1 MNKCYNS
8 YKKTRLLKLAS
19 YLLKQDCCDYSSCSE
34 LSKDLQD
41 AQFKCNDIF
50 GEVNISEKDDKG
62 NIKDTICSKL
72 KDKKIIIL
80 NRFKPTKNVT
90 PQSGLNSSLS
100 MTDKEINSS
109 PEGADLNLQQFKGGK
124 KSKQKFLKTRK
135 GRKSRKGKKS
145 RKNHRL

>member
-19 YLLKQDCCDYSSCSE
+19 YLLKQDCCDYNSCSE

-41 AQFKCNDIF
+41 TQFECNDTF
-50 GEVNISEKDDKG
+50 GEVNSSEKDEKG
-62 NIKDTICSKL
+62 NIKETICSQL

-80 NRFKPTKNVT
+80 NRFKPTKNVN
-90 PQSGLNSSLS
+90 PQGELNFSSS
-100 MTDKEINSS
+100 ITDKEINSS
-109 PEGADLNLQQFKGGK
+109 PKGVDLNLQQFKGGK

-135 GRKSRKGKKS
+135 SRKSRKGRKSRK
-145 RKNHRL
+145 NQRL